1 MGKKYKGPIQ
11 FKSHSEW
18 PEEFCNPPRIFI
30 KLRLRGSL
38 GKDIKSCHDSQLRDG
53 EHQAMIVIIDLIFL
67 YWASYGGS
75 EKNNIIST
83 IISTSELKLREQTI
97 KCFQRF
103 SVFFFLYIR
112 NNNDLFRRD
121 HFQECY

>member
-1 MGKKYKGPIQ
+1 MLIIWEKNKKDQ
-11 FKSHSEW
+11 F
-18 PEEFCNPPRIFI
+18 
-30 KLRLRGSL
+30 SL
-38 GKDIKSCHDSQLRDG
+38 N
-53 EHQAMIVIIDLIFL
+53 QAGIVIIDLIFL

-103 SVFFFLYIR
+103 SVFFSVY
-112 NNNDLFRRD
+112 
-121 HFQECY
+121 